1 MWLRRLPI
9 TLGAAVATIS
19 VAAACGTAGGSK
31 PNVDNKPIVYRD
43 GKYQFSLGYPAAFV
57 FREQPAEQLTSLEPR
72 PLASFRI
79 LNPATDPADL
89 EVRVFGAD
97 RTESLKRWLRSNG
110 LLRAELKP
118 FKTAHVSG
126 VEVCS
131 STMIAPGCSYFVL
144 GNGWIYQ
151 LTPASVEGERI
162 VRTFTL

>member
-1 MWLRRLPI
+1 M
-9 TLGAAVATIS
+9 TLGALVATMSVAVACGS
-19 VAAACGTAGGSK
+19 VGGSK
-31 PNVDNKPIVYRD
+31 PKMDNEPTVYRD
-43 GKYQFSLGYPAAFV
+43 SRYQFSLGYPADFV
-57 FREQPAEQLTSLEPR
+57 FREQPAEQLTNLEPR

-79 LNPATDPADL
+79 MGPATADPADL

-97 RTESLKRWLRSNG
+97 QAASLKGWLRSNG
-110 LLRAELKP
+110 LLPAELKP

-144 GNGWIYQ
+144 GDGWIYQ

-162 VRTFTL
+162 TRTFTL